1 MTNPQPSQNVAGH
14 LAKAAGE
21 YKPLTTFTI
30 AAANVTQRPLRSLLL
45 GLIAA
50 VFTFLL
56 FSSAMV
62 TANLEAGISSLAARM
77 GADVLVVPQGQG
89 KKIQSVILRAEPST
103 FYLDGKL
110 LDVVQK
116 LPGVAKAS
124 GQLFI
129 SSLDAQCCSVKV
141 QLIGIDEAT
150 DFVIAPWLKH
160 AADKP
165 LSGNDVIVGDYI
177 YGEIGSTL
185 KFIDQEY
192 RIVGR
197 LAPTGMGFDSSIF
210 MTLDAAR
217 RAGRAASPDRAG
229 EMAQSL
235 SAILVRVNPGVDP
248 ITVSDELLDQLGL
261 KANVNFVFAS
271 NMMSD
276 TSAKLQKVVSVMYT
290 AAGGFWAAAAI
301 IMLIV
306 YFFAFS
312 ERQREFATLRA
323 LGASRGK
330 VVGIVLAE
338 AFIISMLGSAVGIG
352 LAALVVSNFST
363 VIAHAIGLPYLA
375 PETGSWLRA
384 LAASVAAGIL
394 TVPLASLP
402 TAWRIG
408 RSDIFT
414 TLRED

>member
-1 MTNPQPSQNVAGH
+1 MTNPQPSQNVAGQP
-14 LAKAAGE
+14 AKAAGE

-185 KFIDQEY
+185 KFFDQEY

-197 LAPTGMGFDSSIF
+197 LAP
-210 MTLDAAR
+210 AR
-217 RAGRAASPDRAG
+217 RAGRAASPDRAD

>member
-14 LAKAAGE
+14 LAKAAVE

-185 KFIDQEY
+185 KFFDQEY

-197 LAPTGMGFDSSIF
+197 LAPTGRGFDSSIF

-217 RAGRAASPDRAG
+217 RAGRAASPDRAD

-261 KANVNFVFAS
+261 KVNVNFVFAS